1 MTGKIFSIA
10 WALGVWAAM
19 QLPAFGQ
26 EDTSAIGGAVDSDSY
41 EETGAGLSVD
51 EMYSDIWTA
60 ADSAFHIPAYETYG
74 DWNTDQI
81 FERRPA
87 VTDTVDLHLAW
98 DDCDHYMPICGNITS
113 RFGIRH
119 GRNHY
124 GTDLKLQT
132 GDPVMSAFAG
142 KVRISRYH
150 RDFGNVVVVRHPNG
164 LETLYGHMSKR
175 LVDVGDELE
184 AGDVLGLGGS
194 TGRSTGSHLHFET
207 RYLGHPID
215 PEKLFDMEEGV
226 LRADRYSITPRTFHA
241 PTSAGASSYRVRR
254 GDTLYAISRS
264 TGVPVTKL
272 CKINKISSRSTLRV
286 GQHLRIR

>member
-1 MTGKIFSIA
+1 MTGKIISIA
-10 WALGVWAAM
+10 WALGLWAAM

-98 DDCDHYMPICGNITS
+98 DDCDHYMPICGHITS
-113 RFGIRH
+113 PFGIRH

-150 RDFGNVVVVRHPNG
+150 RDFGNVVVVRHANG

-226 LRADRYSITPRTFHA
+226 LRADRYSITPRSFHA
-241 PTSAGASSYRVRR
+241 PTTAGASSYRVRK

-264 TGVPVTKL
+264 TGVPVPKL
-272 CKINKISSRSTLRV
+272 CKINRINSRSTLRV
-286 GQHLRIR
+286 GQQLRIR